1 MTETPPAPSPRTAPA
16 ILAALAALFVGVG
29 LARFAY
35 TPLLPAVVAAGWFGP
50 DQAAYLGAANLG
62 GYLLGAIAGR
72 WSMAHASR
80 AAPLLMLATAATFLA
95 CAAPLP
101 FWWFVLWRFVSGLT
115 GGALMV
121 IAAPAALRIVPP
133 ARRGLAGGLIFA
145 GVGLGIAGSGFLVPQ
160 LLKIGLGAAW
170 AAIGALAVAVTV
182 ATWRGWP
189 PDVAVSRAETVAA
202 TSGRPWPLS
211 ATVLIVVYGVIAAG
225 LVPHMVFLVDFI
237 ARGLGAGITA
247 GATWW
252 VVFGAS
258 ATVGPAIF
266 GALADR
272 IGFGNAL
279 ACALTLQI
287 GAIGVLLISTGPLAL
302 ALTSVVVGAYVPGSA
317 PLVLGRLR
325 EIFHDPVRQQIA
337 WSRGTIV
344 FSLGQAGSAW
354 LLSVVFAHTGDHRV
368 LFGFGAGAFALA
380 LLLDRA
386 TAVIEARRRTPHGS

>member
-1 MTETPPAPSPRTAPA
+1 MDSKTPDTPRAGPA

-62 GYLLGAIAGR
+62 GYLIGAIAGR
-72 WSMAHASR
+72 RLAARTSR
-80 AAPLLMLATAATFLA
+80 AAPILMLVTAATFVA

-101 FWWFVLWRFVSGLT
+101 FAWFVGWRFVSGLT

-121 IAAPAALRIVPP
+121 IAAPAALRVVAP

-145 GVGLGIAGSGFLVPQ
+145 GVGLGIAGSGLLVPQ
-160 LLKIGLGAAW
+160 LLKIGLGETW
-170 AAIGALAVAVTV
+170 AAIGLLAVAVTL

-189 PDVAVSRAETVAA
+189 ADVPAPRGGGAA
-202 TSGRPWPLS
+202 APAGGPWPLS
-211 ATVLIVVYGVIAAG
+211 ATMLLVVYGVIAAG

-247 GATWW
+247 GSTWW
-252 VVFGAS
+252 AVFGAS

-272 IGFGNAL
+272 IGFGRAL
-279 ACALTLQI
+279 AFALTLQI
-287 GAIGVLLISTGPLAL
+287 GAIGILLVSSGPLAL
-302 ALTSVVVGAYVPGSA
+302 AVTSIVVGAYVPGSA

-325 EIFHDPVRQQIA
+325 EIFHDPARQQLA
-337 WSRGTIV
+337 WSRGTVV
-344 FSLGQAGSAW
+344 FSLGQAAGAW
-354 LLSVVFAHTGDHRV
+354 LLSVVFAHTGDHRI
-368 LFGFGAGAFALA
+368 LFGFGAAAFATA
-380 LLLDRA
+380 LLLDRVA
-386 TAVIEARRRTPHGS
+386 AIVERRRRSG

>member
-1 MTETPPAPSPRTAPA
+1 MSETTPATPRTAPA

-72 WSMAHASR
+72 YLTHASR
-80 AAPLLMLATAATFLA
+80 AAPLLMLVTGVTFVA

-101 FWWFVLWRFVSGLT
+101 FWWFVLWRFVSGVT

-121 IAAPAALRIVPP
+121 IAAPAALRVVPP

-145 GVGLGIAGSGFLVPQ
+145 GVGIGIAGSGFLVPQ

-170 AAIGALAVAVTV
+170 ATIGGIAVAVTL

-189 PDVAVSRAETVAA
+189 ADIATSRDEAAAA
-202 TSGRPWPLS
+202 TTGRPWPLS
-211 ATVLIVVYGVIAAG
+211 ATVLIVVYGVVAAG

-247 GATWW
+247 GSGWW

-272 IGFGNAL
+272 VGFGNAL

-287 GAIGVLLISTGPLAL
+287 GAIGVLLISSGPLAL
-302 ALTSVVVGAYVPGSA
+302 AVTSVVVGAYVPASG

-337 WSRGTIV
+337 WSRATIV

-368 LFGFGAGAFALA
+368 LFGIGTGAFALA

-386 TAVIEARRRTPHGS
+386 AAVIEARQRRSG